1 MSARSISGD
10 LIAALKRLRLGGLL
24 PTLAERLILA
34 EKEDTPYEDVLLM
47 LLVDEISR
55 RDSTA
60 SIRRAD
66 QAGLDPDMVLERWDK
81 SAKVTYDRRVMNE
94 LGSLRFVEDHRNVV
108 ILGPVGVGKTFL
120 ANALGHLC
128 CRAGFNVRMLRA
140 DALLRLL
147 KQSRMDNS
155 RDAVMTEL
163 ATVDVLIID
172 DFALEPMSREES
184 RDIYQLFVERNARLS
199 TVVTSNRD
207 TAEWIAAFDD
217 ALLAQS
223 AVDRFKNNAFDLV
236 VDGESYRS
244 RLKPNIEKLPPPPS
258 APVKKVAVHPRTKAA
273 NRPSMTP
280 RTSAPCRGLRGPPG
294 STRPQICGIR
304 SAGLRCPSPGPMIL
318 ATAGPIPLASD
329 TLDAFSLDGLPVL
342 DVRSADLVDVPV
354 AERRDE
360 MTVLG
365 VHPALLALRR
375 LQVTRAELSLE
386 QGRRVV
392 AVLHPLALVAASA
405 ATDLGSHLLLPQHRL
420 FQREPLVLLVPC
432 FQRAGPRIQRAH
444 AHAVARF
451 RFVNACVLGRLAVTV
466 HGPEKSGSFR
476 RLAGSEKIGDRHE
489 IEGVIYVGR
498 WTPMPS

>member
-24 PTLAERLILA
+24 PTLAERFILA

-94 LGSLRFVEDHRNVV
+94 LSSLRFVEDHRNVV

-273 NRPSMTP
+273 NR
-280 RTSAPCRGLRGPPG
+280 
-294 STRPQICGIR
+294 
-304 SAGLRCPSPGPMIL
+304 
-318 ATAGPIPLASD
+318 
-329 TLDAFSLDGLPVL
+329 
-342 DVRSADLVDVPV
+342 
-354 AERRDE
+354 RR
-360 MTVLG
+360 
-365 VHPALLALRR
+365 
-375 LQVTRAELSLE
+375 
-386 QGRRVV
+386 
-392 AVLHPLALVAASA
+392 
-405 ATDLGSHLLLPQHRL
+405 
-420 FQREPLVLLVPC
+420 
-432 FQRAGPRIQRAH
+432 
-444 AHAVARF
+444 
-451 RFVNACVLGRLAVTV
+451 
-466 HGPEKSGSFR
+466 
-476 RLAGSEKIGDRHE
+476 
-489 IEGVIYVGR
+489 
-498 WTPMPS
+498 